1 MAGQALGPGKYK
13 KVTVDTGKMAVYTP
27 AAPFD
32 NLIKMLKPPRSI
44 DLLTCAGFGS

>member
-1 MAGQALGPGKYK
+1 MPGLTFGPGKYK
-13 KVTVDTGKMAVYTP
+13 KVTKDTGKMAVYTP

-44 DLLTCAGFGS
+44 DLLTCAGFDS